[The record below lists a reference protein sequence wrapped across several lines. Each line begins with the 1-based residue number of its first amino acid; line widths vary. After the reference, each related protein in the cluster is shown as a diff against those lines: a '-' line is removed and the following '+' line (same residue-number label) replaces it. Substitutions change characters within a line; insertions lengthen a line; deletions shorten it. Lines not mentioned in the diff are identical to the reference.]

1 MVVQTWGFVKTRPN
15 YPWTNVELRAE
26 SGAVF
31 RVSGATYSDALACLA
46 RVRSALQGMEVAW
59 PGKALTLH
67 VHPHCSQEDMMHLDV
82 AVAAALL
89 AIQGKIS
96 QPERLQTMAFCGMLG
111 LKGDVVDPLP
121 HRTATDSVYRVS
133 PQEHHKVR
141 NIIGLDLKIPASGE
155 TVTHLKHLSQVLTFI
170 QSVERCNLDEAPS
183 TRRSQPSKSDVMAS
197 GGWDSLEG
205 EAHAKKWLCI
215 AAKWKLPVLLAGP
228 PGVGKSSLV
237 RASAGLLHG
246 SHVPFLAPHPTGGT
260 AGLLGAWRKGQPVA
274 GAWAMADG
282 GVLFLDEFPE
292 WPRPARES
300 LRHIMDTGVL
310 DLHRADGC
318 ARWQSSAWILA
329 AMNLCACGQ
338 NPPLCVC
345 ASSERKQYQK
355 RLSGPLLER
364 FPVQLEVGN
373 FTDSSFE
380 RPWGE
385 CQQWVQRIEPP
396 GMTRWSC
403 AASKR
408 CDHIVRGGMT
418 SKRLQRHLKTLAE
431 GHACWREARE
441 VVESDVQEAYDV
453 MWMTRPGWRQG

>member
-46 RVRSALQGMEVAW
+46 RVRSALQGMEVPW

-121 HRTATDSVYRVS
+121 HRTATESIHRVS
-133 PQEHHKVR
+133 MQEHHKVR
-141 NIIGLDLKIPASGE
+141 NIIGLDLKISVGWEA
-155 TVTHLKHLSQVLTFI
+155 VTRLKHLSRVLTFI
-170 QSVERCNLDEAPS
+170 QSLDHDKLGEARQ
-183 TRRSQPSKSDVMAS
+183 TRRSQPSKRDVMAS
-197 GGWDSLEG
+197 AGWDSLEG

-246 SHVPFLAPHPTGGT
+246 SLVPFLAPHPTGGT

-274 GAWAMADG
+274 GVWAMADG

-373 FTDSSFE
+373 VTTSSVE

-385 CQQWVQRIEPP
+385 CQQWVQRTEPS
-396 GMTRWSC
+396 GMTRWSR

>member
-15 YPWTNVELRAE
+15 YPWTKVELRAE

-121 HRTATDSVYRVS
+121 HRTATESIHRVS
-133 PQEHHKVR
+133 MQEHRNVR
-141 NIIGLDLKIPASGE
+141 NIIGLDLKIPGSEGA
-155 TVTHLKHLSQVLTFI
+155 VIRLKHLSRVLTFI
-170 QSVERCNLDEAPS
+170 QSVEHGKLGEAPQAQ
-183 TRRSQPSKSDVMAS
+183 RNQPSKRDVTAS
-197 GGWDSLEG
+197 EGWDSLQG

-228 PGVGKSSLV
+228 PGVGKSSLA
-237 RASAGLLHG
+237 RASAGLFHG
-246 SHVPFLAPHPTGGT
+246 SRVPFLAPHPSGGT

-300 LRHIMDTGVL
+300 LRHIMDTGLL

-329 AMNLCACGQ
+329 AMNMCACGQ

-345 ASSERKQYQK
+345 SSSERKQYQK

-373 FTDSSFE
+373 LTPSSVE
-380 RPWGE
+380 RPWGA
-385 CQQWVQRIEPP
+385 CQQWVQRERPA
-396 GMTRWSC
+396 GMATWS
-403 AASKR
+403 ATASQR
-408 CDHIVRGGMT
+408 CEHIVRGGMA
-418 SKRLQRHLKTLAE
+418 SKRLQRHLRALAE

-441 VVESDVQEAYDV
+441 VMESDVQEAYDV

>member
-1 MVVQTWGFVKTRPN
+1 
-15 YPWTNVELRAE
+15 
-26 SGAVF
+26 
-31 RVSGATYSDALACLA
+31 
-46 RVRSALQGMEVAW
+46 
-59 PGKALTLH
+59 
-67 VHPHCSQEDMMHLDV
+67 MHLDL

-89 AIQGKIS
+89 AIQGKVS
-96 QPERLQTMAFCGMLG
+96 QPEQLQTMAFCGMLG

-121 HRTATDSVYRVS
+121 HRSGTKVIHRMSL
-133 PQEHHKVR
+133 QEHHKVR

-155 TVTHLKHLSQVLTFI
+155 TVTHLKHLSRVVTFI
-170 QSVERCNLDEAPS
+170 QSVEHGKLSEAPQ
-183 TRRSQPSKSDVMAS
+183 TQQNQPSKRDVTPSA
-197 GGWDSLEG
+197 GWDSLEG

-215 AAKWKLPVLLAGP
+215 AAKWQLPVLLAGP
-228 PGVGKSSLV
+228 PGVGKSSLA

-246 SHVPFLAPHPTGGT
+246 SCVPFLAPHPSGGA
-260 AGLLGAWRKGQPVA
+260 AGLLGTWRKGLPVA

-329 AMNLCACGQ
+329 AMNMCACGQ

-345 ASSERKQYQK
+345 SSSERKQYQK

-373 FTDSSFE
+373 VTTSSVE
-380 RPWGE
+380 RPWGA
-385 CQQWVQRIEPP
+385 CQQWVQRTEPP
-396 GMTRWSC
+396 GMTRWSRV
-403 AASKR
+403 ASKR

>member
-15 YPWTNVELRAE
+15 YPWTKVELRVE

-46 RVRSALQGMEVAW
+46 RVRSALQVMEVAL

-96 QPERLQTMAFCGMLG
+96 QPDRLQTMAFCGMLG

-121 HRTATDSVYRVS
+121 HRTATESVHRMS
-133 PQEHHKVR
+133 LQEHHKVR
-141 NIIGLDLKIPASGE
+141 NLLGLDLKIPGSE
-155 TVTHLKHLSQVLTFI
+155 DTVTHLKHLSQVLTFI
-170 QSVERCNLDEAPS
+170 HSVEHGKLNEAPQ
-183 TRRSQPSKSDVMAS
+183 TRRNQPSKRDVAAS
-197 GGWDSLEG
+197 ASWENLEG

-228 PGVGKSSLV
+228 PGVGKSSLA

-246 SHVPFLAPHPTGGT
+246 SLVPFLAPHPSGGT

-329 AMNLCACGQ
+329 AMNMCACGQ

-345 ASSERKQYQK
+345 SSSERKQYQK

-373 FTDSSFE
+373 VTDSSVE
-380 RPWGE
+380 RPWGA
-385 CQQWVQRIEPP
+385 CQQWVQRERTAGMAKWSPP
-396 GMTRWSC
+396 
-403 AASKR
+403 AAQR
-408 CDHIVRGGMT
+408 CEHIVRGGMA
-418 SKRLQRHLKTLAE
+418 SKRLQRHLRVLAE
-431 GHACWREARE
+431 GHACWREASE
-441 VVESDVQEAYDV
+441 VMASDVQEAYDV

>member
-31 RVSGATYSDALACLA
+31 RVSGATYSDALASLA

-67 VHPHCSQEDMMHLDV
+67 VHPHCSQEDMMHLDM

-96 QPERLQTMAFCGMLG
+96 QPERLQNMAFCGMLG

-170 QSVERCNLDEAPS
+170 QSVERCNLDEAPQ
-183 TRRSQPSKSDVMAS
+183 TRRSQPSKWDVMAS
-197 GGWDSLEG
+197 AGWDSLEG

-329 AMNLCACGQ
+329 AMNMCACGQ
-338 NPPLCVC
+338 NPPFCVC
-345 ASSERKQYQK
+345 ASSERRQYQK

-373 FTDSSFE
+373 VTTSSVE

-385 CQQWVQRIEPP
+385 CQQWVQRTEPP
-396 GMTRWSC
+396 GMTRWSR

>member
-1 MVVQTWGFVKTRPN
+1 VVVQTWGFVKTRPN

-67 VHPHCSQEDMMHLDV
+67 VHPYCSQEDMMHLDV

-141 NIIGLDLKIPASGE
+141 NIIGLDLKISVGWEA
-155 TVTHLKHLSQVLTFI
+155 VTLLKHLSQVLTFI
-170 QSVERCNLDEAPS
+170 QSVERCNLDEAPQ
-183 TRRSQPSKSDVMAS
+183 TRRSQHSKMDVMAS
-197 GGWDSLEG
+197 AGWDSLEG

-364 FPVQLEVGN
+364 FPVQLEVGTV
-373 FTDSSFE
+373 TDSSFE
-380 RPWGE
+380 RPWGA
-385 CQQWVQRIEPP
+385 CQQWVQQERPS
-396 GMTRWSC
+396 GMEKWSPS
-403 AASKR
+403 ASQR
-408 CDHIVRGGMT
+408 CEQVIRGGMT
-418 SKRLQRHLKTLAE
+418 SKRLQRHLKILAE
-431 GHACWREARE
+431 GHACWREAPE
-441 VVESDVQEAYDV
+441 VMELDVQEAYDV

>member
-1 MVVQTWGFVKTRPN
+1 
-15 YPWTNVELRAE
+15 
-26 SGAVF
+26 
-31 RVSGATYSDALACLA
+31 
-46 RVRSALQGMEVAW
+46 MEVAW

-67 VHPHCSQEDMMHLDV
+67 VHPHCSQEDMMHLDL

-89 AIQGKIS
+89 AIQGKMPKS
-96 QPERLQTMAFCGMLG
+96 ERLQTMAFCGMLG

-121 HRTATDSVYRVS
+121 HRPGTEAVYRMS
-133 PQEHHKVR
+133 LQEHQNVR
-141 NIIGLDLKIPASGE
+141 NLFGLDLKIPGSGE
-155 TVTHLKHLSQVLTFI
+155 TVTCLKHMSQVLTFI
-170 QSVERCNLDEAPS
+170 QSVEQGQLGEAPQ
-183 TRRSQPSKSDVMAS
+183 TRRSQHSKRDVTAS
-197 GGWDSLEG
+197 VGWDNLEG

-228 PGVGKSSLV
+228 PGVGKSSLA
-237 RASAGLLHG
+237 RASAGLLNG
-246 SHVPFLAPHPTGGT
+246 SHVPFLAPHPSGGT

-329 AMNLCACGQ
+329 AMNMCACGQ

-345 ASSERKQYQK
+345 SSSERKQYQK

-373 FTDSSFE
+373 VTDSAFE
-380 RPWGE
+380 RPWVA
-385 CQQWVQRIEPP
+385 CQQWVQRERAS
-396 GMTRWSC
+396 GMVTWSPT
-403 AASKR
+403 ASQR
-408 CDHIVRGGMT
+408 CEQVVRGGMT
-418 SKRLQRHLKTLAE
+418 SKRLQRHLKALAE
-431 GHACWREARE
+431 GHACWREAHE
-441 VVESDVQEAYDV
+441 VMASDVEEAYDV

>member
-15 YPWTNVELRAE
+15 YPWTKVELRAE

-67 VHPHCSQEDMMHLDV
+67 VHPHCSKEDMMHLDL

-96 QPERLQTMAFCGMLG
+96 QPERLQTMVFCGMLG
-111 LKGDVVDPLP
+111 LNGDVVNPLP
-121 HRTATDSVYRVS
+121 HRTATEAVHRISV
-133 PQEHHKVR
+133 QEHHKVR
-141 NIIGLDLKIPASGE
+141 NILGLDLKIQGSE
-155 TVTHLKHLSQVLTFI
+155 DTVTHLKHLSQVLTFI
-170 QSVERCNLDEAPS
+170 QSVHHDNLSEAPQ
-183 TRRSQPSKSDVMAS
+183 TRRSRPSKRDVTAS
-197 GGWDSLEG
+197 ASWDNLEG
-205 EAHAKKWLCI
+205 EACAKKWLCI

-228 PGVGKSSLV
+228 PGVGKSSLA
-237 RASAGLLHG
+237 RAAAGLLHG
-246 SHVPFLAPHPTGGT
+246 SCVPFLAPHPSGGT

-329 AMNLCACGQ
+329 AMNMCSCGQ

-345 ASSERKQYQK
+345 SSSERKQYQR

-373 FTDSSFE
+373 VTESSFE
-380 RPWGE
+380 RPWQW
-385 CQQWVQRIEPP
+385 CQQWVRQERSSGMAKWSSPASQRCE
-396 GMTRWSC
+396 
-403 AASKR
+403 
-408 CDHIVRGGMT
+408 HIVKAGMS
-418 SKRLQRHLKTLAE
+418 SKRLQRHLKALAE
-431 GHACWREARE
+431 GHACWRKVHE
-441 VVESDVQEAYDV
+441 VMESDVQEAYDV
-453 MWMTRPGWRQG
+453 MWMTRPGWRQ

>member
-1 MVVQTWGFVKTRPN
+1 
-15 YPWTNVELRAE
+15 
-26 SGAVF
+26 
-31 RVSGATYSDALACLA
+31 
-46 RVRSALQGMEVAW
+46 MEVPW

-121 HRTATDSVYRVS
+121 HRTATESIHRVS
-133 PQEHHKVR
+133 MQEHHKVR
-141 NIIGLDLKIPASGE
+141 NIIGLDLKISVGWEA
-155 TVTHLKHLSQVLTFI
+155 VTRLKHLSRVLTFI
-170 QSVERCNLDEAPS
+170 QSLDHDKLGEARQ
-183 TRRSQPSKSDVMAS
+183 TRRSQPSKRDVMAS
-197 GGWDSLEG
+197 AGWDSLEG

-246 SHVPFLAPHPTGGT
+246 SLVPFLAPHPTGGT

-274 GAWAMADG
+274 GVWAMADG

-373 FTDSSFE
+373 VTTSSVE

-385 CQQWVQRIEPP
+385 CQQWVQRTEPS
-396 GMTRWSC
+396 GMTRWSR